1 MIWMPIPKMVM
12 CVNNW
17 QFGVEYRLPWRV
29 GQPAFIRGWIRPN
42 RVIWLDLVMRRDPPM
57 HPGRRSTIHPARAN
71 FRLSMRGDRLPSLFF
86 PQACSITLHF
96 QRHSA
101 CPPRGLC
108 AEKGSTINRGQQ
120 TQRDQG
126 WGPSGGVRLLGQGAI
141 VVAALALVLLTWF
154 GVRDAIQAH
163 RSEAIARVQAEVLGK
178 TLAFEEQL
186 RRELLSIDQT
196 LRILEHEWQRD
207 PAHFDLAARF
217 GQAVV
222 LGDVSLQLFIADAQG
237 IVRSSSRAAIIGT
250 DVSRRDYFRHEAAA
264 DGRRRHDVRG
274 RAHAG
279 AGDPGMAD
287 QPGPPSG

>member
-1 MIWMPIPKMVM
+1 M
-12 CVNNW
+12 
-17 QFGVEYRLPWRV
+17 
-29 GQPAFIRGWIRPN
+29 
-42 RVIWLDLVMRRDPPM
+42 
-57 HPGRRSTIHPARAN
+57 
-71 FRLSMRGDRLPSLFF
+71 
-86 PQACSITLHF
+86 
-96 QRHSA
+96 
-101 CPPRGLC
+101 
-108 AEKGSTINRGQQ
+108 
-120 TQRDQG
+120 
-126 WGPSGGVRLLGQGAI
+126 
-141 VVAALALVLLTWF
+141 AALALVLLTWF

-250 DVSRRDYFRHEAAA
+250 DVSRRDYFRHEAALTADDGRMFAGALTRGQVTRAWQINLVRRLDNQDGGFAGVIAASYDTNSFSRFYREADLDSHALMAVVSA
-264 DGRRRHDVRG
+264 DGDAWVMPDPAQSGTVMRIAGSPLFGAMQGRSRREIG
-274 RAHAG
+274 RVARR
-279 AGDPGMAD
+279 
-287 QPGPPSG
+287 